1 MNEIKTAQENAQE
14 AIAML
19 KEAILTVVADATQS
33 GDGIAPS
40 AIRDKLEI
48 QEVGLPIP
56 PNNTKWGTVQ
66 IVYVVLHLLENI
78 CLKRMDLY
86 NEVHRIKKIGCHYL
100 YK

>member
-66 IVYVVLHLLENI
+66 IVYVVLHLLEKDGFVQRSSSNKENWVS
-78 CLKRMDLY
+78 LS
-86 NEVHRIKKIGCHYL
+86 V
-100 YK
+100 